1 VKIGVMELKTLY
13 RAHKF
18 GWYEYECLATCKRL
32 KSKELATVDARGA
45 IKLTVLGLNALVESK
60 KLLINGWIKF
70 FQNSFDRFGFG
81 IEILGMG
88 ENSFEKGSFTDLS
101 SSQQNQDFFVMV
113 KMRRKRL
120 VKMSNHHIDFI
131 LV

>member
-60 KLLINGWIKF
+60 KLLAGWGWPV
-70 FQNSFDRFGFG
+70 NH
-81 IEILGMG
+81 IEPTASVRGVMKMAQGKRHWQDG
-88 ENSFEKGSFTDLS
+88 ERQS
-101 SSQQNQDFFVMV
+101 
-113 KMRRKRL
+113 RRDHQEGRHTPSL
-120 VKMSNHHIDFI
+120 HPAEVVRDQERD
-131 LV
+131 VAPRPE